1 MFFRQSE
8 GMEMDEAVKW
18 AERTQQ
24 FPGPCMEMFCDV
36 VRLMQPLWLAPESIA
51 GRVQIDEG
59 AFGNI
64 DKGTLTMP
72 EKVCGQCRTRSM
84 KDALT

>member
-1 MFFRQSE
+1 
-8 GMEMDEAVKW
+8 MDEAVKW

-24 FPGPCMEMFCDV
+24 FPGLCMEMFCNV

-51 GRVQIDEG
+51 CRVQIDEG

-64 DKGTLTMP
+64 DKGVLKMP
-72 EKVCGQCRTRSM
+72 EKVCVQ
-84 KDALT
+84 